1 MKTNRMRLENL
12 VKLNQPK
19 LFETLETMFSGNVL
33 SVPGK
38 YLLVSGSAPVLL
50 VAHLDTVHRSPVRQI
65 VKKQNGSVWSS
76 PEGIGGDDR
85 CGVYALLSV
94 RESASKKPWLL
105 FTCDEEIGALGAQRF
120 CADFDAGKLPDEIE
134 RIKYIIEIDRKGRN
148 DAVYYDCANADF
160 EKHVNSYGF
169 HTEYGSFSDISYLA
183 PDLGIAAVNLSSGYY
198 NPHTL
203 SEYINLNE
211 LNETISKVRR
221 MVEDSVKPEVP
232 HFEYIRYSKWDYWD
246 DEEDYNYPQ
255 RTFSDE
261 RIQEMYEELLTLY
274 RPGEIDR
281 LIDEYGEIA
290 VEIIYRFE
298 LYPDSF

>member
-1 MKTNRMRLENL
+1 MKTNRMRLESL
-12 VKLNQPK
+12 VKLNQQK
-19 LFETLETMFSGNVL
+19 LFESLETIFSRDAL

-38 YLLVSGSAPVLL
+38 YLLVPGSAPVLL
-50 VAHLDTVHRSPVRQI
+50 AAHLDTVHRSPVRRI
-65 VKKQNGSVWSS
+65 EKKQNGTVLSS

-94 RESASKKPWLL
+94 HDSVPEKPWLL
-105 FTCDEEIGALGAQRF
+105 FTCDEEIGAHGAQRF
-120 CADFDAGKLPDEIE
+120 CADFAAGKLPDGIE
-134 RIKYIIEIDRKGRN
+134 RIKFIVEIDRKGRN

-183 PDLGIAAVNLSSGYY
+183 PELGVAAVNLSSGYY

-203 SEYINLNE
+203 AEYINVTE
-211 LNETISKVRR
+211 LNETISKVCR
-221 MVEDSVKPEVP
+221 MVTDSTAAEVP
-232 HFEYIRYSKWDYWD
+232 RFEYVSFAKWGFW
-246 DEEDYNYPQ
+246 DEEDGYDYSQ
-255 RTFSDE
+255 YSFSDE
-261 RIQEMYEELLTLY
+261 RIQEMYEELQTVF

-290 VEIIYRFE
+290 VEIIYKLEF
-298 LYPDSF
+298 YPDSF